1 MAVSIGVT
9 WLLPLAD
16 LALESP
22 GNLALEDPG
31 DGRYATGGTAMTQR
45 IAYAPAGHVGLFLQA
60 AFPSF
65 GVDIDAVQADYG
77 VSPPLVDGRNEIVS
91 WEFGLRWRGGRS
103 WQKGPYAEVMVGRY
117 RARTE
122 LKREGLDPE
131 DETYTWETG
140 WGTAAGWLLRIGP
153 ALAVDLGVILHEFRE
168 DYFINR
174 WIGLRTL
181 AVLTFG
187 GDR

>member
-1 MAVSIGVT
+1 MAVSIGIT
-9 WLLPLAD
+9 WTVPLAD
-16 LALESP
+16 LALKSP
-22 GNLALEDPG
+22 GNPLLDDPG

-45 IAYAPAGHVGLFLQA
+45 IAYAPFEPVGLFLQA
-60 AFPSF
+60 SFPTF
-65 GVDIDAVQADYG
+65 GVDVEAVQADYG
-77 VSPPLVDGRNEIVS
+77 VSPRVVNGKNEIVS
-91 WEFGLRWRGGRS
+91 WAVGLRWRGARS
-103 WQKGPYAEVMVGRY
+103 WQKGPYAEAMIGYY

-122 LKREGLDPE
+122 LKQEGLDPE
-131 DETYTWETG
+131 DEAFTWETG
-140 WGTAAGWLLRIGP
+140 WGAAAGWLLRASP
-153 ALAVDLGVILHEFRE
+153 ALAVDIGVILHEFRE